1 MPTEVSET
9 VRINTVLKF
18 LYSIVNI
25 LECMTSA
32 KSGCVRTYQ
41 MNLTNVSLISHNP
54 FYHDPC
60 YISVSCTTVIQFIIA
75 YFLYSYFFAGTY
87 GQMIIYCS
95 SEKIKSVQGY

>member
-9 VRINTVLKF
+9 VRINSVLKF

-41 MNLTNVSLISHNP
+41 MSLTNVSLVSHSP
-54 FYHDPC
+54 FYLVP
-60 YISVSCTTVIQFIIA
+60 
-75 YFLYSYFFAGTY
+75 LY
-87 GQMIIYCS
+87 
-95 SEKIKSVQGY
+95 